1 VVNDHAHRQGTAAAT
16 RAISAT
22 RAADKPTMTQRT
34 ATPIACLLGPTASG
48 KTAAALAL
56 AARRPVEIISVDSA
70 LVYREMDIGTAKPTV
85 EEQARVRHHLIDI
98 VDPADAYSA
107 AEFRTDTLRLVSEIS
122 TRGRVPLLVGGTML
136 YYKALTQG
144 LSDLPSADPEIRAAL
159 DADGLRDGWPALHAR
174 LAAVDA
180 ATAARLAPNDSQRIQ
195 RALEVFMLTGQPM
208 SALLAAPARTDEAA
222 LPWRWSLRIAACC
235 MHGLRRGL
243 MPCSRLDSWKRLSDC
258 GRAGICVPG
267 CRRCGVWGIGR
278 FGNISMGMSIS
289 RPCGIREFLLRGSC
303 ASGSLR
309 GCGVCP
315 RGLLLIVVRGM
326 LLNWRCGLLKRLLG
340 GDFFCPSG
348 GVFACGAS
356 YCLVCLRCWPF
367 LAFLVVCLPA
377 APRFVWCA
385 YGVGLSLHCYR
396 SISFA
401 PVRGGTYFS
410 LPAAKKSR
418 QKKAGSNRQPVG
430 VHHLNQPGVVRDE
443 TVTRISRVSD
453 TGLIHPTPHCVR
465 RGWVCLGRRR
475 DASKI
480 EAGGQ

>member
-144 LSDLPSADPEIRAAL
+144 LSDLPTADPEIRAAL

-208 SALLAAPARTDEAA
+208 SALLAAPARTDDAA
-222 LPWRWSLRIAACC
+222 LPWRFVPVALEPSDRGVLHARIAARFDA
-235 MHGLRRGL
+235 MLAAGFVQEVERLRARGDL
-243 MPCSRLDSWKRLSDC
+243 
-258 GRAGICVPG
+258 RAGLPSMRCVG
-267 CRRCGVWGIGR
+267 YRQVW
-278 FGNISMGMSIS
+278 
-289 RPCGIREFLLRGSC
+289 EYLD
-303 ASGSLR
+303 
-309 GCGVCP
+309 
-315 RGLLLIVVRGM
+315 
-326 LLNWRCGLLKRLLG
+326 
-340 GDFFCPSG
+340 GDVDFSTMRDK
-348 GVFACGAS
+348 GVFATRQLCKRQLTWLRSMPERVVVDCCAGDATELALGA
-356 YCLVCLRCWPF
+356 VED
-367 LAFLVVCLPA
+367 V
-377 APRFVWCA
+377 
-385 YGVGLSLHCYR
+385 
-396 SISFA
+396 I
-401 PVRGGTYFS
+401 GG
-410 LPAAKKSR
+410 
-418 QKKAGSNRQPVG
+418 
-430 VHHLNQPGVVRDE
+430 
-443 TVTRISRVSD
+443 
-453 TGLIHPTPHCVR
+453 
-465 RGWVCLGRRR
+465 
-475 DASKI
+475 
-480 EAGGQ
+480 